1 MTWPSKSTPISL
13 KKSGPTSQSPCARSP
28 SMGLPA
34 TASSLLSTGAEVL
47 GTRDKAVALHFRH
60 QPRAKPLCGRS
71 SLRNCFRCSRGI
83 SVWPAIAFR
92 KPSHLLSP
100 RLLAIHRGNTGSGG
114 KTIRLVTVEPS
125 NILRPEGSRT
135 RPIRELALT
144 LSIMVHAGEHV
155 PEPKHP

>member
-60 QPRAKPLCGRS
+60 QPRAKPICGRS
-71 SLRNCFRCSRGI
+71 SLRNCFAAREASLYGLPSL
-83 SVWPAIAFR
+83 SVSLATY
-92 KPSHLLSP
+92 SHQDYSQSIEATLALVERLSE
-100 RLLAIHRGNTGSGG
+100 
-114 KTIRLVTVEPS
+114 LVTVEPS

-135 RPIRELALT
+135 RPIEELALT
-144 LSIMVHAGEHV
+144 PSDHGSCRGTCS
-155 PEPKHP
+155 